1 LSGRPPFRGVT
12 GSLRNPAAPGE
23 SVKEDGRTRKAL
35 PPDVMGLRGRFNMSG
50 HSDSIRERRAR
61 EVRVWREEEDAE
73 TTTETKAVWGSLG
86 LLVAQRFQNAEEQAE
101 VIQRIC
107 SGRLSLEYILWNGR
121 TDVILP
127 TDDAY

>member
-1 LSGRPPFRGVT
+1 
-12 GSLRNPAAPGE
+12 
-23 SVKEDGRTRKAL
+23 
-35 PPDVMGLRGRFNMSG
+35 MSG
-50 HSDSIRERRAR
+50 FTDSIRERRAR
-61 EVRVWREEEDAE
+61 EIRRWEEEDAE
-73 TTTETKAVWGSLG
+73 TTTKTKAVWGSLG
-86 LLVAQRFQNAEEQAE
+86 LLAAQRFQSAEEQAE

>member
-1 LSGRPPFRGVT
+1 
-12 GSLRNPAAPGE
+12 
-23 SVKEDGRTRKAL
+23 
-35 PPDVMGLRGRFNMSG
+35 MSG
-50 HSDSIRERRAR
+50 FTDSIRERRAR
-61 EVRVWREEEDAE
+61 EIRRWEEEDE
-73 TTTETKAVWGSLG
+73 TKATETKAVWGSLG

-107 SGRLSLEYILWNGR
+107 SGRLSLEYILWNRR